1 MIFLF
6 YSIFG
11 ISKFIIDYLYIKN
24 ANNIFE
30 EKLIGYEME
39 EIINFKYNNLGS
51 ILYSPL
57 SNNKYNNL
65 KYIGKNI
72 NIINIYI
79 NNHISFKYLDDL
91 LKIINNKTNI
101 ILNEIDINNIYI
113 HNNIYSNNIN
123 DIALY
128 YANINSIIYLRSSI
142 ILNLIE
148 YFFSTYFWTQI

>member
-51 ILYSPL
+51 I
-57 SNNKYNNL
+57 
-65 KYIGKNI
+65 
-72 NIINIYI
+72 
-79 NNHISFKYLDDL
+79 
-91 LKIINNKTNI
+91 
-101 ILNEIDINNIYI
+101 
-113 HNNIYSNNIN
+113 
-123 DIALY
+123 
-128 YANINSIIYLRSSI
+128 
-142 ILNLIE
+142 
-148 YFFSTYFWTQI
+148 